1 MRRGGLRDI
10 KASGA
15 PRDHRGA
22 AVGLLCGAAGYGGP
36 RDIGAG
42 RWRDVGAS
50 RLRDVE
56 SARRRATMS
65 ANGLCRDDTAVQRA
79 GRPRETNDRHPAGI
93 APPLACR
100 LRAICVVLLLVCCAT
115 LSGTAAGGGA
125 LPSAAPAASATADT
139 SQRAASDSNYHWRL
153 PPGFPTP
160 AVPADNPMSAD
171 KVALGQRLFF
181 EPRLS
186 ITGKHSC
193 ASCHE
198 PARAYSDGRA
208 RAIGATGLPLSH
220 SAMSLVNAAYNISYG
235 WTQPGLRPELQSLE
249 SQMLQPLLNEHPVE
263 LGLAGRQSSVSALL
277 EADPAYRTAFAQAF
291 PQHAAPVNFGNLIKA
306 IAAFERT
313 LIFGNSPFDRYVFS
327 GEHAA
332 LSAQAKRGMQLFY
345 SPKAGCGSCHSGFNF
360 NGNWRDSHG
369 DTGKPGFANTGL
381 GDELMRVPTL
391 RNIALTAP
399 YMHDG
404 RFATLDA
411 VLNHYARVAQLPT
424 SDARLRSF
432 NLSADERADLIA
444 FLNTLTDATFSSSGS
459 GGGPDVDG
467 PGG

>member
-1 MRRGGLRDI
+1 MRRGRLRDTE
-10 KASGA
+10 
-15 PRDHRGA
+15 
-22 AVGLLCGAAGYGGP
+22 
-36 RDIGAG
+36 AG
-42 RWRDVGAS
+42 RR
-50 RLRDVE
+50 RDVE

-65 ANGLCRDDTAVQRA
+65 ANGLCRNGATVRGA
-79 GRPRETNDRHPAGI
+79 GSPRRTNGRRPAGI
-93 APPLACR
+93 APPLAKH
-100 LRAICVVLLLVCCAT
+100 LRAICVALLLVCGAGLSAPAT
-115 LSGTAAGGGA
+115 ANRGGEVLLVASAAG
-125 LPSAAPAASATADT
+125 STTDTA
-139 SQRAASDSNYHWRL
+139 QRAASDSNYAWHL

-160 AVPADNPMSAD
+160 AVPADNPMSAE

-186 ITGKHSC
+186 ITGKYSC

-208 RAIGATGLPLSH
+208 QAIGATGLPLSH

-235 WTQPGLRPELQSLE
+235 WTQPGRRPELQSLE

-277 EADPAYRTAFAQAF
+277 EADPAYRTAFTRAF
-291 PQHAAPVNFGNLIKA
+291 PQDAAPINFGNLIKA

-327 GEHAA
+327 GEHTA

-345 SPKAGCGSCHSGFNF
+345 SPKAACGSCHSGFNF

-381 GDELMRVPTL
+381 GDKLMRVPTL

-411 VLNHYARVAQLPT
+411 VLDHYARVAQLPT

-444 FLNTLTDATFSSSGS
+444 FLKTLTDATFSSSDS
-459 GGGPDVDG
+459 GGPDVDG
-467 PGG
+467 PRGPGG